1 MKIWAKV
8 MVKDK
13 IRKDVV
19 LDFED
24 TKSFTFLQFKQLMQ
38 DLCYKV
44 DISTPVIL
52 KSHYEHFTQF
62 NRVKF
67 LPRDFIEQVD
77 YTSLVVEVGYDKK
90 KATFSTFGF

>member
-1 MKIWAKV
+1 

-19 LDFED
+19 EEYED
-24 TKSFTFLQFKQLMQ
+24 TKFFSFPQFKTLIQN
-38 DLCYKV
+38 LCYKV

-52 KSHYEHFTQF
+52 KPHYDNFVQF

-77 YTSLVVEVGYDKK
+77 YTCFEVEVVYDKK

>member
-1 MKIWAKV
+1 

-19 LDFED
+19 EEYED
-24 TKSFTFLQFKQLMQ
+24 TKFFSFPQFKTLIQN
-38 DLCYKV
+38 LCYKV

-52 KSHYEHFTQF
+52 KPHYDHFVQF

-77 YTSLVVEVGYDKK
+77 YDNTGKYYDKK

>member
-19 LDFED
+19 EEYED
-24 TKSFTFLQFKQLMQ
+24 TKFFSFPQFKTLIQN
-38 DLCYKV
+38 LCYKV

-52 KSHYEHFTQF
+52 KPHYDHFVQF
-62 NRVKF
+62 SRVKF

-77 YTSLVVEVGYDKK
+77 YTCFEVEVGYDKK